1 MKAIRMHGYGDPD
14 VLHLDEIDVPRPG
27 DDQVLIKVE
36 AAGVAYGDVMKRQG
50 VFGQDLPLPVGLG
63 LQIAGVV
70 QELGEGVWGP
80 APGTRVIA
88 WVEQGYAQYAV
99 APTTNVVP
107 IPDGVESK
115 DAAVLPVQGLTAYQ
129 TLLEAGNLQPGE
141 SVLVHAA
148 AGGVGGLV
156 VQLAHLRGA
165 DVVIGTAS
173 TPDKLRHIGES
184 GATAVDYT
192 RDDWLQRVRDATGGR
207 GVDLVLDSVGG
218 AVTTRSLE
226 CLAPFGRMV
235 SFGAASGSL
244 ADIPTMAL
252 MHNNASVTGYSLDG
266 WLSRRDRVES
276 AVEKLLDYVSTKRL
290 NVVIAQELPLE
301 KAAEAHRTIGDRNAV
316 GATVL
321 VP

>member
-1 MKAIRMHGYGDPD
+1 MKAIRMHGFGDPD
-14 VLHLDEIDVPRPG
+14 VLHLDEVDVPRPG

-63 LQIAGVV
+63 LQIAGEVA
-70 QELGEGVWGP
+70 ELGEGVSGP

-88 WVEQGYAQYAV
+88 WVEHGYAQYAV
-99 APTTNVVP
+99 APTANVVP
-107 IPDGVESK
+107 IPNGVEFT

-156 VQLAHLRGA
+156 VQLARLRRA
-165 DVVIGTAS
+165 DVIGTAS

-192 RDDWLQRVRDATGGR
+192 RDDWPQRVRDATGGR
-207 GVDLVLDSVGG
+207 GVDLILDSVGG

-252 MHNNASVTGYSLDG
+252 MQNNASVTGYSLDG
-266 WLSRRDRVES
+266 WLSRRDRRDT
-276 AVEKLLDYVSTKRL
+276 AVERLLGYVATRQL
-290 NVVIAQELPLE
+290 NVPVAQEFPLE
-301 KAAEAHRTIGDRNAV
+301 KAAEAHRAIGDRNTV

>member
-1 MKAIRMHGYGDPD
+1 MKAIRMHGFGDPD
-14 VLHLDEIDVPRPG
+14 VLRLDEIDVPRPG

-50 VFGQDLPLPVGLG
+50 VFGQDLPLPAGIG
-63 LQIAGVV
+63 LQIAGEVA
-70 QELGEGVWGP
+70 ELGEGVSGP

-88 WVEQGYAQYAV
+88 WVEHGYAQYAV
-99 APTTNVVP
+99 APTANVVP
-107 IPDGVESK
+107 IPNGVEST

-156 VQLAHLRGA
+156 VQLARLRRA
-165 DVVIGTAS
+165 DVIGTAS

-192 RDDWLQRVRDATGGR
+192 RDDWPQRVRDATGGR
-207 GVDLVLDSVGG
+207 GVDLILDSVGG

-252 MHNNASVTGYSLDG
+252 MHNNASVTGNSLDG
-266 WLSRRDRVES
+266 WLSRRDRRDT
-276 AVEKLLDYVSTKRL
+276 AVERLLGYVATRQL
-290 NVVIAQELPLE
+290 NVPVAQEFPLE
-301 KAAEAHRTIGDRNAV
+301 KAAEAHRAIGDRNTV